1 MLYDHRKIGREMGL
15 FHIQEDAAGSVFWH
29 PRGYALYH
37 NIENYIRSKQ
47 KKYGYQ
53 EVKSPQLYDISL
65 WQKSGHWEHFQEN
78 MFSIEDSNFS
88 LKPMNCPGHIQI
100 FNAGLVSY
108 KQLPLRL
115 SEFGCCHRNE
125 PSGSLHGI
133 MRLRQFVQ
141 DDAHIFCSEDQI
153 EREAIQFC
161 EMLKEIYADFGFD
174 KVKVA
179 LSLRPESRAGDDA
192 DWDNAEQ
199 ALEQAIQKAGFEYV
213 IQPGEGAF
221 YGPKLEFA
229 LIDQGGREWQ
239 CGTIQ
244 LDFVLAKRLGA
255 KYVAQDGNHQSPI
268 ILHRAV
274 LGSLERFIGI
284 LLENYGK
291 DIPLW
296 LLGEQFA
303 VLPIKPSAN
312 EFAKGIFDVILDYD
326 FNAELDNDEIPL
338 GEKIKKYHHIPN
350 LIIVGEREA
359 KNNQVV
365 WRKLDGSQ
373 EVIDLKVFHER
384 MKNIKNPLKNC

>member
-15 FHIQEDAAGSVFWH
+15 FHVQEDAAGSVFWH

-37 NIENYIRSKQ
+37 KIENYIRSKQ

-53 EVKSPQLYDISL
+53 EVKSPQLYDVSL
-65 WQKSGHWEHFQEN
+65 WKKSGHWEHFKEN

-125 PSGSLHGI
+125 PSGALHGI

-153 EREAIQFC
+153 ESEALSFC
-161 EMLKEIYADFGFD
+161 AMLKEIYDDFGFKD
-174 KVKVA
+174 IKVA
-179 LSLRPESRAGDDA
+179 LSLRPDSRAGEDA
-192 DWDNAEQ
+192 DWDHAEKS
-199 ALEQAIQKAGFEYV
+199 LEQAIQRAGFEYKL
-213 IQPGEGAF
+213 QPGEGAF

-229 LIDQGGREWQ
+229 LVDQGGREWQ

-255 KYVAQDGNHQSPI
+255 KYVAHDGNHHSPI

-291 DIPLW
+291 DLPLW
-296 LLGEQFA
+296 MMPDQFA
-303 VLPIKPSAN
+303 ILPIKESAN
-312 EFAKGIFDVILDYD
+312 EYAEGISQAIKQLGFDCFVV
-326 FNAELDNDEIPL
+326 DENIPL
-338 GEKIKKYHHIPN
+338 GDKIKNNHQIPN
-350 LIIVGEREA
+350 LIIVGDKEMAANKVAWRRGEA
-359 KNNQVV
+359 
-365 WRKLDGSQ
+365 Q
-373 EVIDLKVFHER
+373 ENLPLEIFLNAVKSFR
-384 MKNIKNPLKNC
+384 NPVKSG

>member
-37 NIENYIRSKQ
+37 KIENYIRAKQ
-47 KKYGYQ
+47 HKYGYQ
-53 EVKSPQLYDISL
+53 EVKSPQLYDVSL
-65 WQKSGHWEHFQEN
+65 WQKSGHWEHFKEN

-100 FNAGLVSY
+100 FNAGSISY
-108 KQLPLRL
+108 KQLPMRL

-125 PSGSLHGI
+125 PSGALHGI

-153 EREAIQFC
+153 ESEALAFC
-161 EMLKEIYADFGFD
+161 AMLKEIYSDFGFQD
-174 KVKVA
+174 IKVA

-192 DWDNAEQ
+192 DWDHAEQ
-199 ALEQAIQKAGFEYV
+199 ALEEAVKQAGFEYK

-255 KYVAQDGNHQSPI
+255 KYIAQDGNHHSPL

-291 DIPLW
+291 DLPLW
-296 LLGEQFA
+296 LMPEQFA
-303 VLPIKPSAN
+303 VLAIKPSAS
-312 EFAKGIFDVILDYD
+312 EYACGIFDQINEIG
-326 FNAELDNDEIPL
+326 FNAIVDCDEIPL
-338 GEKIKKYHHIPN
+338 GEKIKKYYHIPN
-350 LIIVGEREA
+350 LIIVGDKEA
-359 KNNQVV
+359 AANKIA
-365 WRKLDGSQ
+365 WRRGEHQ
-373 EVIDLKVFHER
+373 QNIDLGAFYAGVKSFR
-384 MKNIKNPLKNC
+384 NPLKNA